1 VDGHEKNDKP
11 MAVLWVLRELAD
23 FQVRLVNDLI
33 KKVNAADAECAR
45 LERELAAVT
54 AERDAADAA
63 CARLEREL
71 AETAAERNA
80 ADAECAELERKLTD
94 ALTAHAAA
102 CSELESMRSQLL
114 QLDVDNA
121 NLIAKLRAHAH
132 MITKLRA
139 THEEEA

>member
-45 LERELAAVT
+45 LEKELAAVT

-63 CARLEREL
+63 CARLEKEL
-71 AETAAERNA
+71 QNT
-80 ADAECAELERKLTD
+80 LL
-94 ALTAHAAA
+94 
-102 CSELESMRSQLL
+102 QVL
-114 QLDVDNA
+114 QLDSDNA
-121 NLIAKLRAHAH
+121 ALIAKLRA
-132 MITKLRA
+132 TKEVQA
-139 THEEEA
+139 